1 MAQER
6 TRSLARVAVDRVRQD
21 RGLGLLTAAAMLA
34 FVVVVYALVVVG
46 GGALL
51 GRTGTP
57 SLWLSVLA
65 TAIVAV
71 AFEPVRIRVQRA
83 FSRALHQDRTS
94 PYQVLA
100 RFPKTV
106 TGSYPA
112 EELPSRMAK
121 VLTEGTRAARAEV
134 WLVVHG
140 RLELAAS
147 WPRESTAAMTPAGLD
162 DPAAGRPTMATAECA
177 ATAPPT
183 LGLER
188 PDSSPVI
195 VVEGLRHSLAVRE
208 RGELLGALTVVARDG
223 QRLTP
228 VEERLFAGLAAQSG
242 LMLRVAGLRAELEQ
256 QLATLDRRTQELRR
270 ARRDLV
276 TRQDAERQRLE
287 RNIHDGAQQE
297 VIALLVNLRLTQTLL
312 TRSPERGERLLSE
325 QAAAARSTI
334 HTLTALSRGLYPR
347 LLTDA
352 GPVAALTA
360 AVASGPIPVDLT
372 ASDVPR
378 CPPDVEAAVYF
389 SCLEAVQNATKHSHA
404 TRITITIRGRA
415 GDPGPG
421 QIDLA
426 VADNGDGF
434 DPARRTGSG
443 LLNICDRIESVQG
456 SVTIT
461 SKPGAGT
468 AVRARIPIPADA
480 AIGEQAAA
488 VGEAARPERGSD
500 PGLLTGVRFGS

>member
-1 MAQER
+1 MAQQ
-6 TRSLARVAVDRVRQD
+6 RSRSVVRVAVDRIRQD
-21 RGLGLLTAAAMLA
+21 RGLGLLTAVAMLA

-46 GGALL
+46 GGALI

-100 RFPKTV
+100 HFPQTV

-112 EELPSRMAK
+112 EELPARMAK

-134 WLVVHG
+134 WLAVHG

-147 WPRESTAAMTPAGLD
+147 WPR
-162 DPAAGRPTMATAECA
+162 DPAAATVSSEPGASTARLSMATADGA
-177 ATAPPT
+177 ATAPPA
-183 LGLER
+183 LGTER
-188 PDSSPVI
+188 PDSAPVI

-256 QLATLDRRTQELRR
+256 QLAALDRRTQELRR

-312 TRSPERGERLLSE
+312 ARAPERGARLLSE

-334 HTLTALSRGLYPR
+334 DTLTALSRGLYPR
-347 LLTDA
+347 LLTEA
-352 GPVAALTA
+352 GPVAALKP
-360 AVASGPIPVDLT
+360 AVASGPIPVDLNS
-372 ASDVPR
+372 SDVPR

-389 SCLEAVQNATKHSHA
+389 SCLEAVQNASKHSHA
-404 TRITITIRGRA
+404 ARISIEIRGRFGA
-415 GDPGPG
+415 DGSGEIAISV
-421 QIDLA
+421 ID
-426 VADNGDGF
+426 DGDGF
-434 DPARRTGSG
+434 DPALRTGNG
-443 LLNICDRIESVQG
+443 LLNICDRIECVQG
-456 SVTIT
+456 TVTIT
-461 SKPGAGT
+461 SRPGQGT
-468 AVRARIPIPADA
+468 SIHARIPTSVDRSGTNGSRGLSAVRAA
-480 AIGEQAAA
+480 G
-488 VGEAARPERGSD
+488 G
-500 PGLLTGVRFGS
+500 

>member
-6 TRSLARVAVDRVRQD
+6 TRSWARVAVDRIRQD
-21 RGLGLLTAAAMLA
+21 GGLRPLTAVTMLA
-34 FVVVVYALVVVG
+34 FVVVVYAIVVVG

-65 TAIVAV
+65 TAIVAI
-71 AFEPVRIRVQRA
+71 AFEPIRVRVKRL
-83 FSRALHQDRTS
+83 FSRVLHQDRTS

-100 RFPKTV
+100 HFPKTV
-106 TGSYPA
+106 TGAYPA
-112 EELPSRMAK
+112 EELPARMAK
-121 VLTEGTRAARAEV
+121 VLTEGTGAARAEV

-147 WPRESTAAMTPAGLD
+147 WPSTPFGTDVDTAQPA
-162 DPAAGRPTMATAECA
+162 DPPHMATTDCA
-177 ATAPPT
+177 ATAPPA
-183 LGLER
+183 LGLDR
-188 PDSSPVI
+188 PDSAPNI

-208 RGELLGALTVVARDG
+208 RGELLGALTVVARAG
-223 QRLTP
+223 QRLSP

-256 QLATLDRRTQELRR
+256 QLAALDRRTQELRR

-312 TRSPERGERLLSE
+312 SRAPERGARLLSE

-334 HTLTALSRGLYPR
+334 DTLTALSRGLYPR

-360 AVASGPIPVDLT
+360 AVATGPIPVDLT
-372 ASDVPR
+372 SADVPR
-378 CPPDVEAAVYF
+378 CSPDVEAAVYF
-389 SCLEAVQNATKHSHA
+389 SCLEAVQNASKHSHA
-404 TRITITIRGRA
+404 ALITIEIRGRF
-415 GDPGPG
+415 GDDGTG
-421 QIDLA
+421 EIEFRVTD
-426 VADNGDGF
+426 DGDGF
-434 DPARRTGSG
+434 DRALRTGNG
-443 LLNICDRIESVQG
+443 LLNICDRIECVQG
-456 SVTIT
+456 IVSIT
-461 SKPGAGT
+461 SQPGQGT
-468 AVRARIPIPADA
+468 AIQAQIPTSRYPASGTPEASARALGNGTLVRSGVPAA
-480 AIGEQAAA
+480 G
-488 VGEAARPERGSD
+488 G
-500 PGLLTGVRFGS
+500 